1 VSTAYPTRPDPVIN
15 HNLDSMKYRYIIS
28 APKPFDGQFRSHVDL
43 VSATPPLSDD
53 SWVTL
58 SQSGTTTKLMAVTG
72 SEFQYA
78 PTPGGDPVKCA
89 VHAGALCLVNPGP
102 SKNQWTISVPR
113 NDTGVC
119 IKSSGGDPL
128 DTTHGKK
135 FDLDPFT
142 GEFAPDEDE
151 DHA

>member
-1 VSTAYPTRPDPVIN
+1 MKYLHPYGRGNLA
-15 HNLDSMKYRYIIS
+15 NLDSMRYKYDS
-28 APKPFDGQFRSHVDL
+28 FAPVSSGDTLFRTHVDL
-43 VSATPPLSDD
+43 VSTTAPTLDD

-78 PTPGGDPVKCA
+78 PTPGSDPVKCV

-113 NDTGVC
+113 NDPGVY
-119 IKSSGGDPL
+119 IKSSGVDPL
-128 DTTHGKK
+128 DCTHGM
-135 FDLDPFT
+135 DRRSRV
-142 GEFAPDEDE
+142 
-151 DHA
+151 